1 MTTRGTDDLLPKFFL
16 DIMFEILDEKTFIK
30 KTEKKVPIQYPRI
43 NEIVV
48 RLYSQNIDRLITDQ
62 AASDIR
68 CDIEYQYKN
77 WVMDHKEKWLK
88 DQEKQTIMEVIEN
101 SFSNT
106 LKQQKNMTPEEI
118 ANEKTKFKRQTQKA
132 GKMLAIQTNPMNY
145 PISPSILAANRE
157 DIEAFK

>member
-16 DIMFEILDEKTFIK
+16 DIMFELLDEKTFIK

-101 SFSNT
+101 SFANT
-106 LKQQKNMTPEEI
+106 LKQQK
-118 ANEKTKFKRQTQKA
+118 
-132 GKMLAIQTNPMNY
+132 L
-145 PISPSILAANRE
+145 
-157 DIEAFK
+157 